1 MMLHIRLYRA
11 ISSLALASL
20 LASTACSGLFNPQPS
35 VSEVT
40 LTTGFVSDYRP
51 VDSAALYYIDSP
63 QVCCSARVSGVV
75 PGVKVKAA
83 WTFIRGGM
91 SREAKPVIREDTAA
105 CEKDCYIGFTLPAPD
120 DGFING
126 DYRVDLS
133 LNGVI
138 RATGAFSILKDPSI
152 TIPQINYFTADPPGI
167 TAGQTLV
174 LKWKVTGAS
183 RVALQPAPGATAV
196 EGSQTVNPAADT
208 TYKLYALSRGG
219 CSYST
224 LTVNVAPLI
233 KEKADLQI
241 LEFWSSG
248 NVLAYRVKN
257 NGDLASC
264 PAMTY
269 LYKNDLLESKDYVA
283 PLLPGEERAEAL
295 QQYHFSPR
303 FNTTTGPGGS
313 EATTDAVNIRIC
325 VNADAACIES
335 DENNNCLEHNFGTL
349 LSINLVR
356 YAHSARWQSENITLR
371 WPILKDSNAGMAC
384 ISTAQLGNGEGYT
397 DALLVSPPPAGGW
410 IQGTFGL
417 IQGTPPGLEP
427 FYIPHKCKLTCKMG
441 LTRDTR
447 ATAGVKFMLGTMQG
461 GQITYFPSVTVD
473 SANKIEAYEVDLSK
487 LAGKKVYFVF
497 RVESGGPWQQGSA
510 AWIEPV
516 ITQER

>member
-1 MMLHIRLYRA
+1 MKLHIRLYRA

-35 VSEVT
+35 VSEVI
-40 LTTGFVSDYRP
+40 LTTGLVAGSRP
-51 VDSAALYYIDSP
+51 ADSTALFYIDSP
-63 QVCCSARVSGVV
+63 QVCCSARVSGAV
-75 PGVKVKAA
+75 PGTEVEAT
-83 WTFIRGGM
+83 WTFIKGGM

-105 CEKDCYIGFTLPAPD
+105 CEKDCYVGFTLPAPD
-120 DGFING
+120 DGFVQG

-133 LNGVI
+133 IGGI
-138 RATGAFSILKDPSI
+138 IGASGAFSILKDPSI
-152 TIPQINYFTADPPGI
+152 PIPQINYFTADPPGI
-167 TAGQTLV
+167 TAGQTAA
-174 LKWKVTGAS
+174 LKWKVTGAT
-183 RVALQPAPGATAV
+183 RVALQPAPGTSAV
-196 EGSQTVNPAADT
+196 EGSQAVNPAADT

-219 CSYST
+219 CGYRS
-224 LTVNVAPLI
+224 LTVSVAPLI

-241 LEFWSSG
+241 LDFWSSG

-264 PAMTY
+264 PTMTY
-269 LYKNDLLESKDYVA
+269 LYKNDLFESKDYVA

-303 FNTTTGPGGS
+303 FNTTGVS

-325 VNADAACIES
+325 VNADAACVES
-335 DENNNCLEHNFGTL
+335 DEKNNCLEHNFGTL

-356 YAHSARWQSENITLR
+356 YARSARWQSENITLK

-384 ISTAQLGNGEGYT
+384 VSTAQLGNGEGYT
-397 DALLVSPPPAGGW
+397 DALLMSPPPAGGW
-410 IQGTFGL
+410 IQGTFGV

-427 FYIPHKCKLTCKMG
+427 FYIPHKCKLTCKLG

-447 ATAGVKFMLGTMQG
+447 ATAAVKFMLGTMQG
-461 GQITYFPSVTVD
+461 SEITYFPSVTID
-473 SANKIEAYEVDLSK
+473 SANKIGAYEVDLSRFV
-487 LAGKKVYFVF
+487 GEKVYFVF